1 MRRDWSWNNCSAKIK
16 IMREY
21 IGIVGLVIGVIAV
34 GIAIFQG
41 NIRDAVT
48 TPEPEVQDERSI
60 KELAI
65 GAGKKILADKLRENQ
80 EDQVPQ
86 PTSTPEK
93 SGIFSGVSDKYD
105 SVALIYAVLGFIAMV
120 LGIVSWVKKD
130 HIRISGGA
138 ISLGLMAIAWQ
149 YVLIGVTI
157 AIIIFILAN
166 LSA

>member
-1 MRRDWSWNNCSAKIK
+1 MKR
-16 IMREY
+16 Y
-21 IGIVGLVIGVIAV
+21 IGIIGLVIGVVAV

-41 NIRDAVT
+41 NIRDVVSP
-48 TPEPEVQDERSI
+48 PETEVQDERSI
-60 KELAI
+60 KELAVE
-65 GAGKKILADKLRENQ
+65 AGKKMLVDKLREKQ
-80 EDQVPQ
+80 TDPMPQ
-86 PTSTPEK
+86 RPSLSEK
-93 SGIFSGVSDKYD
+93 NGFFSGVSEKYD
-105 SVALIYAVLGFIAMV
+105 SVALVYAALGFLAMV

-138 ISLGLMAIAWQ
+138 ISLGLMAVAWQ